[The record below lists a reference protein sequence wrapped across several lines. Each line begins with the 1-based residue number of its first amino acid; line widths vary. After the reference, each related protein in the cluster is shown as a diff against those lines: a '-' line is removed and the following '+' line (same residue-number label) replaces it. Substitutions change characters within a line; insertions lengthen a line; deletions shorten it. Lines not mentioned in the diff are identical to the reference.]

1 MMKFMAAV
9 LSVIAVG
16 VLGIAYG
23 LLSPRLSM
31 NAVQANQAYPV
42 QTMPAGVVTSDVR
55 PASAAMMQPMQVQPM
70 QMQAARMPDS
80 QMPGS
85 QVQTAVRGGAAN
97 QPEVVYVPASTT
109 SADTGVVHEPVA
121 RPVRTVYTRAS
132 SRDDDES
139 VTIERSPKRDWKR
152 SAMIIGGTSAAGA
165 GVGAIVGGKK
175 GALIGAAIG
184 GGASTIYQTTR

>member
-42 QTMPAGVVTSDVR
+42 QTMPAGVGTSDVR

-132 SRDDDES
+132 SRDDDEG
-139 VTIERSPKRDWKR
+139 VTIERSPRRDWKR

>member
-23 LLSPRLSM
+23 LLSPRISM
-31 NAVQANQAYPV
+31 NELQASQAYPIQGV
-42 QTMPAGVVTSDVR
+42 PAVVPAPVVR
-55 PASAAMMQPMQVQPM
+55 QGSMVAMQPVAAQPM
-70 QMQAARMPDS
+70 LAQPMLAQPAARAM
-80 QMPGS
+80 
-85 QVQTAVRGGAAN
+85 AVN

-109 SADTGVVHEPVA
+109 VTEPDVVREPAA
-121 RPVRTVYTRAS
+121 RPVRTVYTPAA
-132 SRDDDES
+132 SRDDET
-139 VTIERSPKRDWKR
+139 VTIERNRKRDWKR
-152 SAMIIGGTSAAGA
+152 TAMIIGGTSAAGA
-165 GVGAIVGGKK
+165 GVGAIIGGKK